1 MNHNAQIILDAII
14 ESDEHMTAEQIHM
27 LLRDSGNN
35 ISLATVYNNQGKL
48 CEQGNNRKVCVAGYP
63 DRYDKVVKHD
73 HLICRKCGKLSDI
86 SFSDLTGF
94 LQSQT
99 DEEILS
105 YDLQV
110 SYICPDCRKKEQKEQ
125 ERKDVGK

>member
-35 ISLATVYNNQGKL
+35 ISLATVYNNLGKL
-48 CEQGNNRKVCVAGYP
+48 CEQGNIRKVCVAGYP

-86 SFSDLTGF
+86 SFSDLTVF